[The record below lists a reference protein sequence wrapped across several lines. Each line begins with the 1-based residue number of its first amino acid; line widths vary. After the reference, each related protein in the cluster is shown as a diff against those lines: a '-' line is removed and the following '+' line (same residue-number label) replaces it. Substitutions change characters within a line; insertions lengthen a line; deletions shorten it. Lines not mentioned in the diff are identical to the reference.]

1 MALLLVL
8 SGEGV
13 PNNRVPTTNPIVKIV
28 NTIASKINID
38 LGVRTISDLAPL
50 RAVPRRRP
58 MDGPDPLDIRM
69 IMLVEVSG
77 YEAEDKEAS
86 SDGVRPV
93 KKRLHNSWSTR
104 ERLKDCVM

>member
-1 MALLLVL
+1 MALLVLLLVL

-38 LGVRTISDLAPL
+38 LGVRIISDLAPL

-69 IMLVEVSG
+69 IM
-77 YEAEDKEAS
+77 
-86 SDGVRPV
+86 
-93 KKRLHNSWSTR
+93 
-104 ERLKDCVM
+104 

>member
-38 LGVRTISDLAPL
+38 LGVRTISFLPPL

-77 YEAEDKEAS
+77 L
-86 SDGVRPV
+86 RQRIR
-93 KKRLHNSWSTR
+93 RLARMELGRSNT
-104 ERLKDCVM
+104 